1 MSTEKQ
7 SLPEQEEIK
16 EEVIEDTE
24 DAGEEM
30 EYEVEFTTR
39 AEAVHS
45 ACAAIGAC
53 QDFDLGMLNPTQ
65 AKRVKRIKRKS
76 LRIIDVYIGEIYDE
90 MFEDENNEDDE

>member
-16 EEVIEDTE
+16 EEVIEETD

-65 AKRVKRIKRKS
+65 ARRIKRIKRKS

>member
-16 EEVIEDTE
+16 EEVIEETD
-24 DAGEEM
+24 DAGDEM

-65 AKRVKRIKRKS
+65 ARRIKRIKRKS

>member
-7 SLPEQEEIK
+7 PLPEQEEVK
-16 EEVIEDTE
+16 EVVSETE

-53 QDFDLGMLNPTQ
+53 QDFDLGLLNPSQ
-65 AKRVKRIKRKS
+65 ARRIKRIKRKS

>member
-1 MSTEKQ
+1 MIEETQ
-7 SLPEQEEIK
+7 PLPEQEEVK
-16 EEVIEDTE
+16 EETE
-24 DAGEEM
+24 EVGEEM

-53 QDFDLGMLNPTQ
+53 QDFDLGLLNPTQ
-65 AKRVKRIKRKS
+65 ARRIKRIKRKS

>member
-16 EEVIEDTE
+16 EEVIEETD

-65 AKRVKRIKRKS
+65 AKRIKRIKRKS

>member
-1 MSTEKQ
+1 MSEEKQ
-7 SLPEQEEIK
+7 AVPEQQTEETT
-16 EEVIEDTE
+16 EQEVTE
-24 DAGEEM
+24 DVGEEM

-53 QDFDLGMLNPTQ
+53 QDFDLGLLNPTQ
-65 AKRVKRIKRKS
+65 AKRIKRIKRKS

>member
-7 SLPEQEEIK
+7 SLPEQEEVK
-16 EEVIEDTE
+16 EVVSETE

-53 QDFDLGMLNPTQ
+53 QDFDLGLLNPSQ
-65 AKRVKRIKRKS
+65 ARRIKRIKRKS

>member
-1 MSTEKQ
+1 MSEEKQ
-7 SLPEQEEIK
+7 SLPEQEEVK
-16 EEVIEDTE
+16 DT
-24 DAGEEM
+24 DDVGEEM

-39 AEAVHS
+39 AEAIHS

-65 AKRVKRIKRKS
+65 AKRIKRIKRKS